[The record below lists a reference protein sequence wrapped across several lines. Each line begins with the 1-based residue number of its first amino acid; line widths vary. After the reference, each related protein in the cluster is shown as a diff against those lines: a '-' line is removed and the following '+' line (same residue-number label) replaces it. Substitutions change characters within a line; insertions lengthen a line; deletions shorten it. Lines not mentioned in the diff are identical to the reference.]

1 MLRTYNCLKVKA
13 GREGDE
19 HQTDVAPIRMKIRI
33 VIAATKECKG
43 SRQESETRSVNE
55 VQVQET
61 RAVIGED
68 QA

>member
-1 MLRTYNCLKVKA
+1 MKA

-19 HQTDVAPIRMKIRI
+19 HQTDVAPIRMKVRI

-43 SRQESETRSVNE
+43 SRQESETRSVDE

-61 RAVIGED
+61 RAVIRED